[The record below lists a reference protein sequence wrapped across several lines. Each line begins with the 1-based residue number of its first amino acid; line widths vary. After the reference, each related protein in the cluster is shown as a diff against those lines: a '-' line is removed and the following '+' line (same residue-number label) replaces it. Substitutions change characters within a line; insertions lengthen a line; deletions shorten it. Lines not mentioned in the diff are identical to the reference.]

1 VATTAVVA
9 AQSQAPGSS
18 EGPPTGPSITVV
30 AEDHRYDG
38 LPTSLPVGSHLR
50 LSNSGTEV
58 HQMIVA
64 RRVDGVTETWDELLA
79 DPDPVGA
86 GLIELAGQ
94 LFAAPG
100 QDAAGDIT
108 IPRAGEYFAVCFVP
122 VGVTSIPNAD
132 ATPVPQPS
140 SAEPALRHYMLGMRQ
155 EFAVTEPGST
165 PGPLPAATEA
175 PASASAASVPASA
188 STAAA
193 APSPAP

>member
-1 VATTAVVA
+1 MVVAATAVVA
-9 AQSQAPGSS
+9 AQSQAPGPS
-18 EGPPTGPSITVV
+18 EGSLTGPSITVV
-30 AEDHRYDG
+30 AQDHHYDG

-50 LSNSGTEV
+50 LSNSGAEV

-100 QDAAGDIT
+100 QDAVGDIT
-108 IPRAGEYFAVCFVP
+108 ILRAGEYFAVCFVP

-132 ATPVPQPS
+132 ATPVPEASP
-140 SAEPALRHYMLGMRQ
+140 AEAAPRHYMLGMRQ
-155 EFAVTEPGST
+155 EFAVTAPGST
-165 PGPLPAATEA
+165 PGALPAATQ
-175 PASASAASVPASA
+175 PTASASAATS
-188 STAAA
+188 
-193 APSPAP
+193 APSRAP